1 MNAVRT
7 AAARGLILT
16 AALLLAAPTAPAQP
30 AAFQSIPAPL
40 QTSQKQALQ
49 DQTAQSVLAQA
60 ASPSTPQ
67 RAAPAP
73 LSAAETAALRALYQ
87 KLRPATLRIEDCPP
101 NDCSDPNGVGSAF
114 LIGDG
119 YALTAYHVVKGAR
132 TLSAQTLDR
141 KRYAVQIVGFDDQSD
156 VALIRVNVP
165 ANTPFFPLAAARPA
179 VGDAALAIGNGGGE
193 FLTLKTGRLT
203 GLDSDAGRAD
213 FPPGTLELNAQ
224 LVPGDSGGPVINARG
239 EAIGVVSYISV
250 SRGNRITSYAVP
262 VTRTDPRLAELRR
275 GVKRE
280 APIIGITLNL
290 PPELSPVTALPAEN
304 FAEFSR
310 VFDLGTTPGA
320 FFTDVSP
327 GSPAARA
334 GLQPLDY
341 DADGNRTSGDIV
353 TAVNGQRVTNFSD
366 FQYAVRRYQPGQT
379 ITLSVL
385 RADKPIEVKLTLVA
399 RSTVRVRN

>member
-30 AAFQSIPAPL
+30 AAPQNP
-40 QTSQKQALQ
+40 
-49 DQTAQSVLAQA
+49 TAQNPAAQTTA
-60 ASPSTPQ
+60 QQ
-67 RAAPAP
+67 RPTPAP
-73 LSAAETAALRALYQ
+73 LSTAETAALRALYQ
-87 KLRPATLRIEDCPP
+87 KLRPATLRIEGCPP
-101 NDCSDPNGVGSAF
+101 NDCSDPDGVGSAF

-119 YALTAYHVVKGAR
+119 YALTAYHVVEASR
-132 TLSAQTLDR
+132 TLSAQTLDK
-141 KRYAVQIVGFDDQSD
+141 KRYAVQVIGFDDQSD
-156 VALIRVNVP
+156 IALIRVNVP

-179 VGDAALAIGNGGGE
+179 VGDAALAIGNGGGA

-239 EAIGVVSYISV
+239 EVVGVVSYISV

-262 VTRTDPRLAELRR
+262 VTRTDARLAELRQ
-275 GVKRE
+275 GVKRV
-280 APIIGITLNL
+280 APAIGIGLNL

-304 FAEFSR
+304 FAQFSR
-310 VFDLGTTPGA
+310 VFDLGDTPGA
-320 FFTDVSP
+320 FFTDVVP

-341 DADGNRTSGDIV
+341 DEDGKRTAGDIV

-379 ITLSVL
+379 VTLSVL
-385 RADKPIEVKLTLVA
+385 RGGKPIEIKLTLVP
-399 RSTVRVRN
+399 RTEFRN